1 MRDWKALNWA
11 TWNPNP
17 FSDDYK
23 MLDIVTGWTSDGE
36 VEGAFGD
43 RTLMVKCKKCG
54 LRKQVMWQI
63 RNKPCPRCEEFEK
76 IKSYFAEI
84 RKELNE

>member
-1 MRDWKALNWA
+1 MRDWKNLNWA

-23 MLDIVTGWTSDGE
+23 MLDIVTDWVSDGE
-36 VEGAFGD
+36 MECAFGNKIP
-43 RTLMVKCKKCG
+43 MVKCKECG
-54 LRKQVMWQI
+54 LRKPAKWQI

-76 IKSYFAEI
+76 TKSYFAEI
-84 RKELNE
+84 RKAASE